1 MTSIKKNIVAN
12 LVGKVWAATI
22 ALLLIPQ
29 YIKYLGIESYGLIGF
44 YSTLSGSLALLD
56 FGLSI
61 TLNRELAKL
70 KSEDRSVKDIR
81 DLTFSLERIYW
92 LIGIVVCFI
101 IFLFS
106 GFIANHW
113 IRVEHLPLFTVKR
126 SIILMG
132 VVFACQWPIS
142 LYSGGLTGLD
152 KQVFNN
158 VVIVVMTTL
167 RAAGVIFILKL
178 FSPTLQAFFLWQAA
192 ISFLYVLTL
201 GWGLWKRIPA
211 YSVKPIFSKTQ
222 IKVIWRFAAG
232 MTGISFI
239 TFFITQVDKIIL
251 SKILPLSQFGYYTL
265 AFTIAN
271 SVSLIVQPISLTFF
285 PRFTHFV
292 AVKND
297 VELKKLYHHAS
308 RLMSTFIFPVCFV
321 LLFFTKDILTIWTK
335 NTVTADNTY
344 RMAQILIVGS
354 IFNSLM
360 VMPFNLLLANGR
372 TKFTIYQNTI
382 AAVILVPMLFIWTNL
397 YGAIGATFVWVAV
410 NAGYVFISQP
420 IMHTKLLKHEL
431 KRWYLNDTLVPM
443 LPPLI
448 AVVGIRLCLQYFF
461 PGLHLTLF
469 LIAPIALVTLSVSFL
484 MMPSSVRLLKQMFRS
499 SAWISLRT

>member
-12 LVGKVWAATI
+12 LVGKVWGAAI

-56 FGLSI
+56 LGLSI

-70 KSEDRSVKDIR
+70 RSQDRSVEDIR

-101 IFLFS
+101 IFLLS

-113 IRVEHLPLFTVKR
+113 VNAEALPLFTVKR
-126 SIILMG
+126 SIMLMG

-158 VVIVVMTTL
+158 VVTVIMTTL
-167 RAAGVIFILKL
+167 RAAGVILILAF
-178 FSPTLQAFFLWQAA
+178 FSPTLQVFFLWQAA
-192 ISFLYVLTL
+192 ISFLYVIALR
-201 GWGLWKRIPA
+201 WGLWNKIPPHG
-211 YSVKPIFSKTQ
+211 SKPRFSSLQLK
-222 IKVIWRFAAG
+222 IIWRFAAG

-292 AVKND
+292 AIRD
-297 VELKKLYHHAS
+297 FDELKKLYHHAS

-321 LLFFTKDILTIWTK
+321 LLFFTKDILIIWTK
-335 NTVTADNTY
+335 NSVTAENTY

-360 VMPFNLLLANGR
+360 VVPFNLLLANGR
-372 TKFTIYQNTI
+372 TKFTIYQNSI
-382 AAVILVPMLFIWTNL
+382 AVVILIPMLFIWTNL

-420 IMHTKLLKHEL
+420 IMHKTLLQNEL
-431 KRWYLNDTLVPM
+431 KKWYFNDTLVPM
-443 LPPLI
+443 LPSLI
-448 AVVGIRLCLQYFF
+448 TVICFKVILQYIF
-461 PGLHLTLF
+461 PTLHLS
-469 LIAPIALVTLSVSFL
+469 LILLACISMVTLAMSL
-484 MMPSSVRLLKQMFRS
+484 LNMPSSLKLAKQM
-499 SAWISLRT
+499 LRVSV

>member
-1 MTSIKKNIVAN
+1 MSSIKKNIVAN

-56 FGLSI
+56 LGLSI

-70 KSEDRSVKDIR
+70 KSQDRSIKDLR

-92 LIGIVVCFI
+92 LIGIAICFL
-101 IFLFS
+101 IFALS

-113 IRVEHLPLFTVKR
+113 VNVENLPLSTVKR
-126 SIILMG
+126 SVMLMG
-132 VVFACQWPIS
+132 AVFACQWPIS
-142 LYSGGLTGLD
+142 LYNGGLTGLD

-158 VVIVVMTTL
+158 VVTVVMTTL
-167 RAAGVIFILKL
+167 RAAGVILILKF

-192 ISFLYVLTL
+192 ISFLYVITL
-201 GWGLWKRIPA
+201 RWGLWNRIPA
-211 YSVKPIFSKTQ
+211 HSNKPRFSKVQ
-222 IKVIWRFAAG
+222 IKIIWQFAAG
-232 MTGISFI
+232 MTGISLI

-251 SKILPLSQFGYYTL
+251 SKLLPLSQFGYYTL

-285 PRFTHFV
+285 PRFTHLV
-292 AVKND
+292 ATNSNE
-297 VELKKLYHHAS
+297 ELKLLYHQAC
-308 RLMSTFIFPVCFV
+308 RLMSTLIFPVCLV
-321 LLFFTKDILTIWTK
+321 LLFFTKDILNIWTK
-335 NTVTADNTY
+335 NSITADNTY
-344 RMAQILIVGS
+344 RMAQLLIVGS

-360 VMPFNLLLANGR
+360 VMPFNLLLANGQTR
-372 TKFTIYQNTI
+372 FTIYQNTI
-382 AAVILVPMLFIWTNL
+382 ASVILIPMLFIWTNL
-397 YGAIGATFVWVAV
+397 YGAIGATFVWIVV

-420 IMHTKLLKHEL
+420 IMHRTILKNEL
-431 KRWYLNDTLVPM
+431 KKWYIKDTL
-443 LPPLI
+443 LPLI
-448 AVVGIRLCLQYFF
+448 PSLITVVVIKFSIEYFL

-469 LIAPIALVTLSVSFL
+469 FLACISFVTLAMSL
-484 MMPSSVRLLKQMFRS
+484 LNMPSAIKLIKRMLKLP
-499 SAWISLRT
+499 A